1 MCECVNVWVCVPGPE
16 DTSVCL
22 CACVACACFV
32 CVLVDG
38 RLCERM
44 TVCECV
50 PVGACSDLGID
61 SQLLHLRVRHEGE
74 KGGNDCCVDLCLIC
88 CVLSRLS
95 TGMHAADLQNLLIVL
110 PIYPVIL
117 VYSTIRVL
125 F

>member
-1 MCECVNVWVCVPGPE
+1 MSACLWARAQTW
-16 DTSVCL
+16 TSVRSL
-22 CACVACACFV
+22 SIIVPDMKERREA
-32 CVLVDG
+32 
-38 RLCERM
+38 RLFYE
-44 TVCECV
+44 
-50 PVGACSDLGID
+50 
-61 SQLLHLRVRHEGE
+61 
-74 KGGNDCCVDLCLIC
+74 DLCLIC

>member
-1 MCECVNVWVCVPGPE
+1 MCECVCVCVPGPE
-16 DTSVCL
+16 DTSVSL

-38 RLCERM
+38 RCACGWQ
-44 TVCECV
+44 VIECV
-50 PVGACSDLGID
+50 PVGACSDLGVHA
-61 SQLLHLRVRHEGE
+61 QLLHHGVRHEGE
-74 KGGNDCCVDLCLIC
+74 KGGNDCCWDLCLIC
-88 CVLSRLS
+88 CVLSRLN

-110 PIYPVIL
+110 PIYPAVL

>member
-1 MCECVNVWVCVPGPE
+1 MYVCVCVCVCVNQAQRTQVW
-16 DTSVCL
+16 L
-22 CACVACACFV
+22 CACVGGSLCASCGCVWACAWSQ
-32 CVLVDG
+32 VD
-38 RLCERM
+38 
-44 TVCECV
+44 ECV

-61 SQLLHLRVRHEGE
+61 SQLLHHRVRHEGE

>member
-1 MCECVNVWVCVPGPE
+1 MCEPGPE
-16 DTSVCL
+16 DTSVSL

-32 CVLVDG
+32 DVLVDG
-38 RLCERM
+38 RLCEWM
-44 TVCECV
+44 PVCECV
-50 PVGACSDLGID
+50 PVGACSDLCVD
-61 SQLLHLRVRHEGE
+61 SQLLHHGVRHEGE
-74 KGGNDCCVDLCLIC
+74 KGGDDCCVDLCLIC

>member
-1 MCECVNVWVCVPGPE
+1 MGVCVCVCVNQAQRTQVW
-16 DTSVCL
+16 L
-22 CACVACACFV
+22 CACVGGSLCASCGRVWACAWSQ
-32 CVLVDG
+32 VD
-38 RLCERM
+38 
-44 TVCECV
+44 ECV
-50 PVGACSDLGID
+50 PVGACSDLGVHA
-61 SQLLHLRVRHEGE
+61 QVLHHGVRHEGE
-74 KGGNDCCVDLCLIC
+74 KGGNDCCWDLCLIC

>member
-1 MCECVNVWVCVPGPE
+1 MRVWVAACVLRVGARGRVRGVRCVSACLWARAQTW
-16 DTSVCL
+16 TSVRSL
-22 CACVACACFV
+22 SIIVPDMKERREA
-32 CVLVDG
+32 
-38 RLCERM
+38 RLFYE
-44 TVCECV
+44 
-50 PVGACSDLGID
+50 
-61 SQLLHLRVRHEGE
+61 
-74 KGGNDCCVDLCLIC
+74 DLCLIC